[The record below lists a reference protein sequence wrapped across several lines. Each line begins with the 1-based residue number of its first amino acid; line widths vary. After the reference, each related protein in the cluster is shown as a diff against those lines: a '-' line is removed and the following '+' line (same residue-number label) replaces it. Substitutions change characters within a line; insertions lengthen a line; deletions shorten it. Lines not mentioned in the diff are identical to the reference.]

1 MTMSTTPHIATPNN
15 AEPDQMPPDIGSWN
29 WGAFLLNWIW
39 GVCNA
44 TPIALLTFVPLVG
57 FAMPFVLGVK
67 GNDWAWRNK
76 RWDSVA
82 HFKRVQ
88 RHWAIAGFIVWA
100 CGIALL
106 VAIFTGAFAVINNS
120 EAYKLGV
127 SAVQTSPIV
136 ANALGTPI
144 TAGGSKEASI
154 STNGDNGKAALD
166 FPVGGPKASGMA
178 FVEAVKKNGV
188 WSLTRLY
195 LKLDGKDSV
204 IDIVGSSPRDKST

>member
-1 MTMSTTPHIATPNN
+1 MTTTPHIAAPGITEPN
-15 AEPDQMPPDIGSWN
+15 QIPPEIGGWN

-44 TPIALLTFVPLVG
+44 TPIALLTFVPLAG

-67 GNDWAWRNK
+67 GNEWAWRNK

-82 HFKRVQ
+82 QFKRVQ
-88 RHWAIAGFIVWA
+88 RHWAIAGFIVWVA
-100 CGIALL
+100 GLALV
-106 VAIFTGAFAVINNS
+106 VAIFTGAFAIINNS

-127 SAVQTSPIV
+127 AAVQTSPIA

-144 TAGGSKEASI
+144 TAGGSRHASI
-154 STNGDNGKAALD
+154 TIQNDNGKASLD
-166 FPVGGPKASGMA
+166 FPVSGPKASGTA

-195 LKLDGKDSV
+195 FKLDGSNSETN
-204 IDIVGSSPRDKST
+204 IIGSSPNTNST

>member
-1 MTMSTTPHIATPNN
+1 MSTTPHITAPGN
-15 AEPDQMPPDIGSWN
+15 AEPRQMAPDIGGWN

-67 GNDWAWRNK
+67 GNGWAWRNK

-88 RHWAIAGFIVWA
+88 RKWAIAGVVVWA
-100 CGIALL
+100 CGIGLFSL
-106 VAIFTGAFAVINNS
+106 IFVGAFSLLNNS

-127 SAVQTSPIV
+127 AQLQASPLAI
-136 ANALGTPI
+136 NAFGTPI
-144 TAGGSKEASI
+144 TAGRTSSGSITTKDDSGTASLTI
-154 STNGDNGKAALD
+154 
-166 FPVGGPKASGMA
+166 PVSGPKASGTA
-178 FVEAVKKNGV
+178 VIEAVKKNGV
-188 WSLTRLY
+188 WSLTGLSF
-195 LKLDGKDSV
+195 KLDGSDSAIV
-204 IDIVGSSPRDKST
+204 ILGGRNNST

>member
-1 MTMSTTPHIATPNN
+1 MSTTPHIDSSGN
-15 AEPDQMPPDIGSWN
+15 AEPHQMPPDIGGWN

-67 GNDWAWRNK
+67 GNEWAWRNK

-88 RHWAIAGFIVWA
+88 RHWAIAGVIVWA
-100 CGIALL
+100 CGIGLFAT
-106 VAIFTGAFAVINNS
+106 IFNGAFSLLNNS

-127 SAVQTSPIV
+127 AQLQASPLAI
-136 ANALGTPI
+136 NAFGTPI
-144 TAGGSKEASI
+144 TAGRTTSGSITTKDDSGNASLTI
-154 STNGDNGKAALD
+154 
-166 FPVGGPKASGMA
+166 PVSGPKASGTA
-178 FVEAVKKNGV
+178 VIEAVKKNGV
-188 WSLTRLY
+188 WSLTGLSF
-195 LKLDGKDSV
+195 KLDGSDSV
-204 IDIVGSSPRDKST
+204 IEIVGSSPRDKST

>member
-1 MTMSTTPHIATPNN
+1 MSATPHIAASGH
-15 AEPDQMPPDIGSWN
+15 AEPHPMPPDIGGWN

-67 GNDWAWRNK
+67 GNGWAWRNK

-88 RHWAIAGFIVWA
+88 RKWAIAGVVVWA
-100 CGIALL
+100 CGIGLFSL
-106 VAIFTGAFAVINNS
+106 IFVGAFSLLNNS

-127 SAVQTSPIV
+127 AQLQASPLAI
-136 ANALGTPI
+136 NAFGTPI
-144 TAGGSKEASI
+144 TAGRTSSGSITTKDDSGTASLTI
-154 STNGDNGKAALD
+154 
-166 FPVGGPKASGMA
+166 PVSGPKASGTA
-178 FVEAVKKNGV
+178 VVEAVKKNGV

-195 LKLDGKDSV
+195 FKLDGQDNA